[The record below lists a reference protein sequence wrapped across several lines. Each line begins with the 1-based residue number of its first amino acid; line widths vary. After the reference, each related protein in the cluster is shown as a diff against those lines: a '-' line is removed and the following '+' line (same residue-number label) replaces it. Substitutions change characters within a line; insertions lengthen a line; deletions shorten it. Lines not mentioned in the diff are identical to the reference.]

1 MPCPY
6 LINKAQ
12 KLLILS
18 LSPVIVLNRCQK
30 MDNIELVAHKRDLLG
45 KKVRFLRRKGVTPVN
60 LYGHG
65 IESSA
70 LQIETPALKKALAQA
85 GKTRLVHLKIGSA
98 KRPHMAIVREIQRDP
113 VKGELLHVNFYQVR
127 MDEKLKIAVP
137 LVLTGKAPAVKEFGG
152 ILVQELSS
160 IEVECLP
167 ANMPHSIEADLSGL
181 VELDQALHVKDLR
194 VGENVV
200 IITDPGKVVAKI
212 ARLRIEVVEEV
223 AAPAAEVE
231 AEVEVAE
238 KGEEEEAKAE
248 GKAPAESEKKQAT
261 SEKKTAASGKK
272 PSA

>member
-1 MPCPY
+1 MPYPCFF
-6 LINKAQ
+6 NKAP

-18 LSPVIVLNRCQK
+18 PSPVIVLNRCQK
-30 MDNIELVAHKRDLLG
+30 MDNIELVAHKRDLMG

-65 IESSA
+65 VESVS

-85 GKTRLVHLKIGSA
+85 GKTSLVHLKIGSA
-98 KRPHMAIVREIQRDP
+98 KRPHMTIIRGIQRDP
-113 VKGELLHVNFYQVR
+113 VKGELLHVDFYQVK
-127 MDEKLKIAVP
+127 MDQKLKIAVP

-194 VGENVV
+194 VGENVS

-223 AAPAAEVE
+223 AAPAAEAE

-248 GKAPAESEKKQAT
+248 GKAPAESEKKP
-261 SEKKTAASGKK
+261 AASGKK

>member
-1 MPCPY
+1 MPCHCFF
-6 LINKAQ
+6 NKAQ
-12 KLLILS
+12 KILIFPP
-18 LSPVIVLNRCQK
+18 SPVIVLNRCQK

-65 IESSA
+65 VESVS

-85 GKTRLVHLKIGSA
+85 GKTNLVHLKIGSA
-98 KRPHMAIVREIQRDP
+98 KRPHMTIVRGIQRDP
-113 VKGELLHVNFYQVR
+113 VKGELLHVDFYQVK
-127 MDEKLKIAVP
+127 MDQKLKIAVP

-194 VGENVV
+194 VGENVA
-200 IITDPGKVVAKI
+200 IITDLGKVVAKI

-223 AAPAAEVE
+223 AAPAAE
-231 AEVEVAE
+231 AEVEVAAE
-238 KGEEEEAKAE
+238 GEEEEAE

-261 SEKKTAASGKK
+261 SEKKQAASEKK
-272 PSA
+272 SAA

>member
-1 MPCPY
+1 MPCSCFF
-6 LINKAQ
+6 NKAQ

-18 LSPVIVLNRCQK
+18 LSPVIVLNWSSK
-30 MDNIELVAHKRDLLG
+30 MDNIELTAHKRDLLG

-85 GKTRLVHLKIGSA
+85 GKTSLVHLKIGST
-98 KRPHMAIVREIQRDP
+98 KRPHMTIVRGIQRDP
-113 VKGELLHVNFYQVR
+113 VKGELLHVDFYQVR
-127 MDEKLKIAVP
+127 MDQKLKIEVP

-152 ILVQELSS
+152 ILVQEMSS

-181 VELDQALHVKDLR
+181 VELDQALHVKDLH
-194 VGENVV
+194 VGEGVA
-200 IITDPGKVVAKI
+200 ITADPGKVVAKI

-223 AAPAAEVE
+223 AAPAAE

-248 GKAPAESEKKQAT
+248 EKAPAESEKKQAT
-261 SEKKTAASGKK
+261 SEKKQAASGKK